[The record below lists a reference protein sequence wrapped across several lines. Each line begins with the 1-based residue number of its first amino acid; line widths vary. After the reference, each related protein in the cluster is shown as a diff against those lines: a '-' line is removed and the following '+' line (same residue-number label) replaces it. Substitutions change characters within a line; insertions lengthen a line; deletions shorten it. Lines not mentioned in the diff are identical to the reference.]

1 MSITVY
7 EQTQKEIECAYLEK
21 DKAKIEKETLNVL
34 NFVIIMFINKFEERI
49 NKTIFDPD
57 DFQLNEE
64 YLLSEENHQELKQ
77 WVNRL
82 SLMEFPINDEEF
94 GKLIIELEQWYYK
107 IGGKNLKIYYNEN
120 YLLTPKEA
128 ANMLSVST
136 VTIHKYMKQGLE
148 NLETR
153 SHRKIPKH
161 AVLLWKD
168 SKYCILM
175 QRIYHEKKL
184 RNQTP
189 EDRIKEAKHELL
201 DLQLKYGVDTLEQA
215 WKLVDEEKMDISE
228 YYEWEALEDE
238 LRELEGKLKGKG
250 IRE

>member
-1 MSITVY
+1 MTFMSITVY

-49 NKTIFDPD
+49 NKSIFDPD

-64 YLLSEENHQELKQ
+64 YLLSQENHQELKQ

-94 GKLIIELEQWYYK
+94 GKLTIELEQWYYK
-107 IGGKNLKIYYNEN
+107 IGSKNLKIYYNEN

-136 VTIHKYMKQGLE
+136 VLHLLHIIITFRETEEREKKIGMFGHWKRYLNLLLITFSLEKNINLE
-148 NLETR
+148 NT
-153 SHRKIPKH
+153 
-161 AVLLWKD
+161 
-168 SKYCILM
+168 SKGICSLGVFYFSLI
-175 QRIYHEKKL
+175 L
-184 RNQTP
+184 RNLC
-189 EDRIKEAKHELL
+189 RIEHFPPRNS
-201 DLQLKYGVDTLEQA
+201 QIPP
-215 WKLVDEEKMDISE
+215 LVVSIISF
-228 YYEWEALEDE
+228 
-238 LRELEGKLKGKG
+238 
-250 IRE
+250 